1 VPLEGTHFSYDLK
14 TFEFIKKNLLPGSFF
29 DILDM
34 HEPGVQTKQTDKKGY
49 SNFLYLD
56 DLDKEGYDLNKDF
69 TYTVNSN
76 NFRNEHFS
84 KLSEKEYNVLALGCS
99 YAFGSGLPE
108 EFSWPRILESYIK
121 NKKENTKVINL
132 GSPGLGVD
140 SLINNLISFISKY
153 GIPDAIFALLPDMNR
168 HVIFHP
174 RDNSFIQ
181 YAPTTK
187 NIEDKKSDPYIFSKV
202 RSYAFEDRIYSSV
215 NQIRMLEELC
225 KAYGIKLFWNSWS
238 GEDQEVY
245 SDLEFNNFCPFYDY
259 SLIEEEVYSTIP
271 EKFKKYWK
279 RARDVNHP
287 GIDLMSHVAKM
298 FVTRW
303 SEVYENS

>member
-1 VPLEGTHFSYDLK
+1 MPLEGTHFAYDLK

-34 HEPGVQTKQTDKKGY
+34 HEPGIQTKHTDKNGY
-49 SNFLYLD
+49 SHFLYLD
-56 DLDKEGYDLNKDF
+56 DLDKEGYDLHKDF

-84 KLSEKEYNVLALGCS
+84 KLSGKDYNVLALGCS
-99 YAFGSGLPE
+99 YAFGTGLPE
-108 EFSWPRILESYIK
+108 EFNWPRILESYIK
-121 NKKENTKVINL
+121 NKEKNTKLVNL

-140 SLINNLISFISKY
+140 SLINNLISFISEY

-181 YAPTTK
+181 YAPSTR
-187 NIEDKKSDPYIFSKV
+187 NIEEKRSDPYIFSKV
-202 RSYAFEDRIYSSV
+202 KSYAFEDRMYSSI

-238 GEDQEVY
+238 GVDANIY
-245 SDLEFNNFCPFYDY
+245 ADLKFNNLCPFYNY
-259 SLIEEEVYSTIP
+259 SLIDEEVYPTIP
-271 EKFKKYWK
+271 DNFKKYWV
-279 RARDVNHP
+279 RARDLNHP
-287 GIDLMSHVAKM
+287 GIKDMYHIAKM
-298 FVTRW
+298 FSTRW
-303 SEVYENS
+303 EEIYENS